1 MEKQVGFYL
10 HVFVDKVRNS
20 LIRGSHL
27 KIIVSDLNLWG
38 ATTKNY
44 MNNRLAML
52 HTFFLTF
59 SKFS

>member
-10 HVFVDKVRNS
+10 HIRVDTVCNS
-20 LIRGSHL
+20 LIKGSHL
-27 KIIVSDLNLWG
+27 KIIVIDLNLWG

-44 MNNRLAML
+44 MNNGLAMR
-52 HTFFLTF
+52 HTFSLKF